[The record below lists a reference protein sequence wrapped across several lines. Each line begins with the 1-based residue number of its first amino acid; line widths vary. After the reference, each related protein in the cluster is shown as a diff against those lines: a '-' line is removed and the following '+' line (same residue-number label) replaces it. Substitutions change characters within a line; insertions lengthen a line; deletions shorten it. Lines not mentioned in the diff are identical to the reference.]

1 MLLEYLDVFPLSFTA
16 YKFFPRQKHVIQ
28 RHGKVERMRKKAT
41 ELPVIEHMLK
51 AYKNWYVIRD
61 NLPKKSRY
69 TLGDKIDSRFLQVL
83 ELLQVASYQSPA
95 DKLPTLTRA
104 VSAMDLL
111 KFLLR
116 ICWEIGALDDKKYL
130 SLSEDLQEVARQI
143 GGWKRGIET
152 KTPAR

>member
-1 MLLEYLDVFPLSFTA
+1 
-16 YKFFPRQKHVIQ
+16 
-28 RHGKVERMRKKAT
+28 MRKT
-41 ELPVIEHMLK
+41 TVELPVIEHMLK
-51 AYKNWYVIRD
+51 VYKNWYVIRD

-69 TLGDKIDSRFLQVL
+69 TLGDKIDGRFIQIL

-116 ICWEIGALDDKKYL
+116 IAWEIGALDDKKYL
-130 SLSEDLQEVARQI
+130 LLSEDLKETSGQI

-152 KTPAR
+152 KTSGR